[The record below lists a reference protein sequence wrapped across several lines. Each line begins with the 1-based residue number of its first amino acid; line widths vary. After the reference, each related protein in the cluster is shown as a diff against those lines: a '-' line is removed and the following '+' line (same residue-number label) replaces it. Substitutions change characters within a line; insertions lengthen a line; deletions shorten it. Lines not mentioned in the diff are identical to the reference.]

1 MSGAPQKA
9 TPATEPRAQQPHP
22 EGAAPTS
29 PTATTATAKPGQQ
42 PQPTKTPAP
51 PTAKKPK
58 PAKATPTPTP
68 LPQEPTGLI
77 GDSPGGDDEPP
88 TPTRLFTPRGRHR
101 RRPHRKALLAA
112 GGIALAAGVL
122 SLVRLAPET
131 GIPGLGPAE
140 PADVPELAI
149 DADDPGTGQDRST
162 RAAAT
167 LAPSDRAHPSPSA
180 TSAMGGQGTTPAGG
194 SILVPTPSATAAQ
207 PEAPGSTGDAPAPV
221 HPPHIPPG
229 TGSGTT
235 EPSRPAPTTPAQPPP
250 APRPSASQTPAPQ
263 PSEPDDHGICVPVI
277 GLCVDLFGSPNR
289 G

>member
-1 MSGAPQKA
+1 M
-9 TPATEPRAQQPHP
+9 
-22 EGAAPTS
+22 
-29 PTATTATAKPGQQ
+29 
-42 PQPTKTPAP
+42 
-51 PTAKKPK
+51 
-58 PAKATPTPTP
+58 
-68 LPQEPTGLI
+68 
-77 GDSPGGDDEPP
+77 
-88 TPTRLFTPRGRHR
+88 
-101 RRPHRKALLAA
+101 
-112 GGIALAAGVL
+112 
-122 SLVRLAPET
+122 RLAPET

-140 PADVPELAI
+140 PANVPELAI

-180 TSAMGGQGTTPAGG
+180 TSAMGGQGTTPADG

-221 HPPHIPPG
+221 RPPQAPPG
-229 TGSGTT
+229 TGTGTS